1 MITLFVKIDKKLQR
15 YDTPYWANEAKN
27 VVEMLRKELRGSLP
41 AKIKGMSPI
50 LALIENKEYKHEQ
63 MVFGF

>member
-1 MITLFVKIDKKLQR
+1 MITLFVRVNKKLQR
-15 YDTPYWANEAKN
+15 YETPYWAPEAAS

-41 AKIKGMSPI
+41 AKIKGMSPV

>member
-15 YDTPYWANEAKN
+15 YETPYWANEAYST
-27 VVEMLRKELRGSLP
+27 VEMLRKELRGSLP
-41 AKIKGMSPI
+41 PKIKGMGPV

-63 MVFGF
+63 MAFGF